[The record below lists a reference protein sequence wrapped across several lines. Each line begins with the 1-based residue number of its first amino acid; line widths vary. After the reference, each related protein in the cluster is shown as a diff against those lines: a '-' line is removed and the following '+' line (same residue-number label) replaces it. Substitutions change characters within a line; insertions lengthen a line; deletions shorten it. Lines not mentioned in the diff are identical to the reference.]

1 VNVEGIYIFGLPPP
15 KIMQYVPVLDSNQR
29 PLMPTTSARADRWVK
44 SGKATPF
51 FRKGIFCVR
60 LNVEPSSRNT
70 QPVAVGIDPGSKR
83 EGYTVKSKAHTFLN
97 QQFHAVDWVKDAEE
111 ASTNARR
118 SRRYRK
124 TPYRKNRLNRKRGG
138 IPPSTK
144 ARWQFK
150 IRVVKVYAALFPV
163 SHIGIEDI
171 KAISKK
177 GCKTWNTSF
186 SPLQVG
192 KQWCYSKLRRIA
204 NLTLFNGYEDTYK
217 TRQELGLKKSAA
229 KLSNGF
235 NAHCVD
241 SWVLAYLL
249 VGGDSVP
256 DNTVV
261 MECKP
266 IRIYRRQLHVFN
278 PGKGGYRRPYGGS
291 MSQGLKRGGI
301 VKHPKYGK
309 CYVGG
314 QDTKKLR
321 ISLHHLGSG
330 KRLTQK
336 AKPSECKFLGYNSW
350 RIVLVG

>member
-1 VNVEGIYIFGLPPP
+1 
-15 KIMQYVPVLDSNQR
+15 MQYVPVIDSSQR
-29 PLMPTTSARADRWVK
+29 PLMPTTPKRAERWIK
-44 SGKATPF
+44 TGKATPF

-60 LNVEPSSRNT
+60 LNVEPSSRQT

-118 SRRYRK
+118 ARRNRK
-124 TPYRKNRLNRKRGG
+124 TPYRQNRKNRKRGG

-150 IRVVKVYAALFPV
+150 VRIAKVYAAIFPI

-171 KAISKK
+171 KATTKK
-177 GCKTWNTSF
+177 GCKTWNASF
-186 SPLQVG
+186 SPLEVG
-192 KQWCYSKLRRIA
+192 KQWCYSELRQIA
-204 NLTLFNGYEDTYK
+204 ELIAFNGYEDTYS
-217 TRQELGLKKSAA
+217 TRQALGLKKSKN
-229 KLSNGF
+229 KLSKGF

-249 VGGDSVP
+249 VGGDYVP
-256 DNTVV
+256 DNMVV

-266 IRIYRRQLHVFN
+266 IRLHRRQLHVFN

-314 QDTKKLR
+314 EDIEKSR
-321 ISLHHLGSG
+321 ISLHSLATG
-330 KRLTQK
+330 KRLCQN
-336 AKPSECKFLGYNSW
+336 AKPEDCRFLAFNSW
-350 RIVLVG
+350 RTVKPSF

>member
-1 VNVEGIYIFGLPPP
+1 
-15 KIMQYVPVLDSNQR
+15 
-29 PLMPTTSARADRWVK
+29 MPTTPARAKHWIK

-60 LNVEPSSRNT
+60 LNVEPSNRHT

-83 EGYTVKSKAHTFLN
+83 EGYTVKSKAHTYLN

-111 ASTNARR
+111 SSTNARR
-118 SRRYRK
+118 ARRNRK
-124 TPYRKNRLNRKRGG
+124 TPYRQNRQNRKRGG

-150 IRVVKVYAALFPV
+150 IRVVKVFAVIYPI

-171 KAISKK
+171 KATTKK
-177 GCKTWNTSF
+177 SCKKWNRSF
-186 SPLQVG
+186 SPLEVG
-192 KQWCYSKLRRIA
+192 KKWCYSELEKIA
-204 NLTLFNGYEDTYK
+204 PVTLFDSYKDTYL
-217 TRQELGLKKSAA
+217 TRQELGFKKSQD
-229 KLSNGF
+229 KLSSGF

-249 VGGDSVP
+249 VGGAPVP
-256 DNTVV
+256 DNKIV

-278 PGKGGYRRPYGGS
+278 PGKNGNHRPYGGS

-301 VKHPKYGK
+301 ARHPKYGK
-309 CYVGG
+309 CFVGG
-314 QDTKKLR
+314 EDIKKSR
-321 ISLHHLGSG
+321 ISLHSLDTG
-330 KRLTQK
+330 KRLCQN
-336 AKPSECKFLGYNSW
+336 AKPTDCKFLTYNSW
-350 RIVLVG
+350 RTIKPS

>member
-1 VNVEGIYIFGLPPP
+1 
-15 KIMQYVPVLDSNQR
+15 MQYVPVIDLNQR

-60 LNVEPSSRNT
+60 LNVPPSARNL

-83 EGYTVKSKAHTFLN
+83 EGYTVKSKSHTFLN

-111 ASTNARR
+111 SSTNARR
-118 SRRYRK
+118 ARRNRK
-124 TPYRKNRLNRKRGG
+124 TPYRKNRRNRKRGG

-150 IRVVKVYAALFPV
+150 IRVVKVYDAIFPI

-171 KAISKK
+171 KAITKK
-177 GCKTWNTSF
+177 GCRKWNSSF
-186 SPLQVG
+186 SPLEVG
-192 KQWCYSKLRRIA
+192 KQWCYSELSQIA
-204 NLTLFNGYEDTYK
+204 DFTTFDGYNDTYT
-217 TRQELGLKKSAA
+217 TRQELGLKKSTA

-256 DNTVV
+256 DNTAV

-266 IRIYRRQLHVFN
+266 IRLHRRQLHVFN
-278 PGKGGYRRPYGGS
+278 PGEGGYRRPYGGS

-314 QDTKKLR
+314 EDLKKSR
-321 ISLHHLGSG
+321 ISLHSLATG
-330 KRLTQK
+330 KRLTQG
-336 AKPSECKFLGYNSW
+336 AKPSDCKFLAFNSW
-350 RIVLVG
+350 RTIYA

>member
-1 VNVEGIYIFGLPPP
+1 
-15 KIMQYVPVLDSNQR
+15 MQHVPVVDKNQR
-29 PLMPTTSARADRWVK
+29 PLMPTTPARAERWVK

-60 LNVEPSSRNT
+60 LNVEPSNRLT
-70 QPVAVGIDPGSKR
+70 QPIAVGIDPGSKR
-83 EGYTVKSKAHTFLN
+83 EGYTVKSQAHTFLN

-118 SRRYRK
+118 ARRNRK
-124 TPYRKNRLNRKRGG
+124 TPYRKNRKNRKRGG

-150 IRVVKVYAALFPV
+150 IRVVKVYAAIFPI
-163 SHIGIEDI
+163 SRIGIEDI
-171 KAISKK
+171 KAVTKK
-177 GCKTWNTSF
+177 GCKRWNTSF
-186 SPLQVG
+186 SPLEVG
-192 KQWCYSKLRRIA
+192 KYWCYSELEKIA
-204 NLTLFNGYEDTYK
+204 PVTAFDGFADTYQ
-217 TRQELGLKKSAA
+217 TRQELCLKKSKN
-229 KLSNGF
+229 KLSNRF

-266 IRIYRRQLHVFN
+266 IRIHRRQLHVFN

-314 QDTKKLR
+314 EDTRKAR
-321 ISLHHLGSG
+321 ISLHSLDNG
-330 KRLTQK
+330 KRLCQN
-336 AKPSECKFLGYNSW
+336 AKPTDCRFLSFNSW
-350 RIVLVG
+350 RNVKPS

>member
-1 VNVEGIYIFGLPPP
+1 
-15 KIMQYVPVLDSNQR
+15 MQYVPVIDSNQR
-29 PLMPTTSARADRWVK
+29 PLMPTTPNRAERWVK

-60 LNVEPSSRNT
+60 LNVEPSSRAT

-83 EGYTVKSKAHTFLN
+83 EGFTVKSQAHTYIN

-118 SRRYRK
+118 TRRNRK
-124 TPYRKNRLNRKRGG
+124 TPYRANRKNRKRGG
-138 IPPSTK
+138 LPPSTK

-150 IRVVKVYAALFPV
+150 IRVVKVYAAIFPI

-171 KAISKK
+171 KAGTKK

-186 SPLQVG
+186 SPLEVG
-192 KQWCYSKLRRIA
+192 KHWCYSELRQIA
-204 NLTLFNGYEDTYK
+204 DLTVFDGYKDTYL
-217 TRQELGLKKSAA
+217 TRQELGLKKSKS
-229 KLSNGF
+229 KLSKDF
-235 NAHCVD
+235 SAHCVD

-249 VGGDSVP
+249 VGGEPAP

-266 IRIYRRQLHVFN
+266 IRLHRRQLHVFN
-278 PGKGGYRRPYGGS
+278 PGANGYRRPYGGS
-291 MSQGLKRGGI
+291 LSQGLKRGGI
-301 VKHPKYGK
+301 VKHPKFGF

-314 QDTKKLR
+314 EDIKKER
-321 ISLHHLGSG
+321 ISLHNIGSG
-330 KRLTQK
+330 KRLTQS
-336 AKPSECKFLGYNSW
+336 AKPVDCKFLAYNSW
-350 RIVLVG
+350 RTVACG